1 VIRFFD
7 IFFSLIGM
15 ILLSPLFLVLI
26 LLIVVDSKGGPFY
39 RQLRV
44 GINNHDFMLIK
55 FRSMAVGA
63 DQKGG
68 LTIGDR
74 DNRITRMGF
83 ILRKY
88 KLDELPQ
95 LFNVIKGEMS
105 LVGPRPEIRKYVEL
119 YTIEQ
124 QKILTIKPGITD
136 YASVAFIHENEILG
150 NSSDPEKTYI
160 QEIILAKIKLNMQ
173 FIDHPTVGN
182 YFSILGKTLGGL
194 VKRDRR

>member
-1 VIRFFD
+1 
-7 IFFSLIGM
+7 
-15 ILLSPLFLVLI
+15 
-26 LLIVVDSKGGPFY
+26 
-39 RQLRV
+39 
-44 GINNHDFMLIK
+44 MLIK